1 MGDGMAL
8 LERSIIGV
16 GALDLVRAGWS
27 GALRARLWLPAVGGK
42 ALFLAVLLMG
52 PAHALAAGKEAGP
65 NAPAAAAGAMDDQ
78 FRRIYEAEWTWRE
91 KEFGR
96 IDDGD
101 GQSSRSDHWPRVDAA
116 SQERRLA
123 YWSGV
128 LNALKVIDVN
138 ALSPKMRTNEE
149 VYRIQIENYVADLKF
164 RAFEAPF
171 NSDSSFWADAL
182 PSPGPGWRTAAQ
194 YRAYVGRL
202 RDMKRYFDEQIV
214 NMRAGL
220 ARGFTVPRP
229 SLEGRDRSIADIAEA
244 TDPLTNPFFAPFNAM
259 PANLSQ
265 DEQAAIKKAA
275 VEAIRDGVIPAHKTL
290 LAFMRETYFPGAR
303 QTLAAEALPD
313 GGAYYRQMI
322 HAYTTLDL
330 TPDAIHAIGL
340 SEVAR
345 IHAEMI
351 TVMRSTGYTGRFAD
365 FLTYLRTDPKFYA
378 KTPEELLAR
387 AALIAKA
394 GDAKL
399 PLYFGLLPRGRFT
412 IVPVPANIAPFYTSG
427 RGGAHVYLVNT
438 YDLPHRPLFQLTA
451 LTLHEAEL
459 GHGLQGELAEEQ
471 PETPPFRRYTY
482 ISAYGEGWA
491 LYTEKLGKEMGLY
504 ETPYDDFG
512 RLSWEMWRACRLVV
526 DTGIHHQGWTRAQAI
541 AYLSDNTALPL
552 HEIETEVDRYIT
564 WPGQALSYALGK
576 LDIER
581 LRGKAEKALGPRF
594 DIRAFHDAVLA
605 EGSVPLPVLDERI
618 DDFIRSG
625 GVDPVVVLKN

>member
-1 MGDGMAL
+1 MTRLAAIVPL
-8 LERSIIGV
+8 LFLAPAQGLAAADRGAQAPAKPGV
-16 GALDLVRAGWS
+16 GA
-27 GALRARLWLPAVGGK
+27 
-42 ALFLAVLLMG
+42 
-52 PAHALAAGKEAGP
+52 
-65 NAPAAAAGAMDDQ
+65 MDMKFQ
-78 FRRIYEAEWTWRE
+78 RIYEAEWTWRE
-91 KEFGR
+91 NEFGR
-96 IDDGD
+96 IDDAD
-101 GQSSRSDHWPRVDAA
+101 GGSSRSDHWPRVDAA
-116 SQERRLA
+116 SQDRRLA
-123 YWSGV
+123 YWTSV
-128 LNALKVIDVN
+128 LDALKGIDP
-138 ALSPKMRTNEE
+138 AGLSARMRTNEE

-164 RAFEAPF
+164 RTFEAPF

-182 PSPGPGWRTAAQ
+182 PSGGSGWRTAAQ
-194 YRAYVGRL
+194 YRAYLGRL
-202 RDMKRYFDEQIV
+202 RDMPRYFDDEIA

-220 ARGFTVPRP
+220 ARGYTVPRP
-229 SLEGRDRSIADIAEA
+229 SLEGRDKSIADIAEA
-244 TDPLTNPFFAPFNAM
+244 VDPAANPFYAPFKTM
-259 PANLSQ
+259 PSAIPA
-265 DEQAAIKKAA
+265 DEQAALQKEALEA
-275 VEAIRDGVIPAHKTL
+275 VRQAVIPAHKTL
-290 LAFMRETYFPGAR
+290 LAFMRQTYFPNAR

-313 GGAYYRQMI
+313 GPAYYRQMI
-322 HAYTTLDL
+322 HEYTTLDL
-330 TPDAIHAIGL
+330 TPDAIHAIGV

-345 IHAEMI
+345 IHEEMLA
-351 TVMRSTGYTGRFAD
+351 VMRSTGWTGAFPD

-378 KTPEELLAR
+378 KTPDELLAR
-387 AALIAKA
+387 AALIAKR

-399 PLYFGLLPRGRFT
+399 SQYFGLLPRGRFT

-471 PETPPFRRYTY
+471 PEAPPFRRYSY

-541 AYLSDNTALPL
+541 AYLAENTALPL

-581 LRGKAEKALGPRF
+581 LRAKAEKTLGPRF

-605 EGSVPLPVLDERI
+605 EGSVPLPVLDDRI
-618 DDFIRSG
+618 EDFIRSG
-625 GVDPVVVLKN
+625 GVDPVVALSR